1 MRQLC
6 DPLSFQKIIGTQSK
20 QFHELLD
27 SEMETIISTI
37 GKNTRY
43 TFINTSNSL
52 FSNPIAVLRIAEKMA
67 VAVSKKTWKYGTGIQ
82 KIIHILLL

>member
-1 MRQLC
+1 
-6 DPLSFQKIIGTQSK
+6 
-20 QFHELLD
+20 
-27 SEMETIISTI
+27 METIISTI

-67 VAVSKKTWKYGTGIQ
+67 VAVSKKKTWKYGTGIQ